1 MYGYIWSYTPP
12 LIPLVETPQ
21 LENAVRKSVYC
32 LAAIKRYVT
41 IYCMKRDAILAALR
55 LLGQYA
61 KEEGIKLEVSIYGG
75 TAFMLAY
82 NTREATRDEDAI
94 LIPKEEGERFV
105 LKVAKEM
112 DLEPDWLNSNVR
124 QFVSPKVEAKRR
136 LAEIEDQTGLII
148 QVPTARYLLAMK
160 ALACRKSIGT
170 YPGDMED
177 LSYLIKK
184 MEIRS
189 VEEIQE
195 AIDVFYPDDVIRS
208 QDAKRLKGLIDE
220 YEEREKKPLD

>member
-1 MYGYIWSYTPP
+1 
-12 LIPLVETPQ
+12 
-21 LENAVRKSVYC
+21 
-32 LAAIKRYVT
+32 
-41 IYCMKRDAILAALR
+41 MKRDAILAALR

-82 NTREATRDEDAI
+82 NTREATRDVDAI

-184 MEIRS
+184 MEIQS